1 MPGSYFFPLTSYRPT
16 VTRATLLQLLAHPTA
31 LNGADV
37 RALEQLAEAFPY
49 CQTAHLLLA
58 KAAHDQGSMLA
69 GQRLRRAATYAA
81 DRSQLRQLI
90 ELPVLAAAPVALV
103 AAETNVAVPAPFPTP
118 AFVADEVGPAA
129 LAETYKAE
137 RQTVAPLEDKPGQVM
152 GQVEPTAVLPE
163 AEASAATEL
172 PGPVAALEVE
182 SPAAPKLTE
191 PVAALEAELL
201 TAAELSESVTGHQV
215 ELPAATALPE
225 PDSLPEPQPEVA
237 TATELPASTSLPEA
251 ELPTAAEQPEL
262 PPLLAA
268 EVPAEKV
275 AAAKEAPEP
284 EEELP
289 VQAPPIR
296 PPAGA
301 AAARFEFGLAEQEP
315 AEITAYR
322 LPELAE
328 IIAPTDKTAAP
339 VTPQLPVFRG
349 LKEVSYA
356 PEEGSR
362 LGFCLVATAGAEL
375 LPGTSLPPA
384 GEFFAPDALLLAHL
398 ATHQRASE
406 PKPNTISLID
416 SFLQRA
422 PATTRRR
429 QPPSLTAPEPEA
441 QADLSVRSTRAESD
455 LASESLA
462 KILVRQGKTDR
473 AIAVY
478 ERLMV
483 KHPEKMAYFAAQI
496 ESLRPSA

>member
-1 MPGSYFFPLTSYRPT
+1 M
-16 VTRATLLQLLAHPTA
+16 TRATLLHLLAHPTA

-81 DRSQLRQLI
+81 DRTHLRQLM
-90 ELPVLAAAPVALV
+90 ELPVLAAIPAELV
-103 AAETNVAVPAPFPTP
+103 AAGAVALTSALPASFSVT
-118 AFVADEVGPAA
+118 DA
-129 LAETYKAE
+129 LASGSSASPIISESTTE
-137 RQTVAPLEDKPGQVM
+137 QVVESFEDKPDQVIS
-152 GQVEPTAVLPE
+152 QAAAPE
-163 AEASAATEL
+163 A
-172 PGPVAALEVE
+172 VA
-182 SPAAPKLTE
+182 PAAPAE
-191 PVAALEAELL
+191 NEALV
-201 TAAELSESVTGHQV
+201 TAAI
-215 ELPAATALPE
+215 
-225 PDSLPEPQPEVA
+225 
-237 TATELPASTSLPEA
+237 PEA
-251 ELPTAAEQPEL
+251 L
-262 PPLLAA
+262 
-268 EVPAEKV
+268 VPAEK
-275 AAAKEAPEP
+275 A

-301 AAARFEFGLAEQEP
+301 ATARFEFGLAEQEP

-328 IIAPTDKTAAP
+328 LAAPTSEVALP
-339 VTPQLPVFRG
+339 ITPRLPAFRG
-349 LKEVSYA
+349 LTEVNYA
-356 PEEGSR
+356 PEAGSR
-362 LGFCLVATAGAEL
+362 LGFCLVAAATAEL
-375 LPGTSLPPA
+375 LPGTSLPPV

-398 ATHQRASE
+398 AAHQLLVA
-406 PKPNTISLID
+406 PKPDPISLIN

-422 PATTRRR
+422 PAATRRR
-429 QPPSLTAPEPEA
+429 TLPALTTTEPEA
-441 QADLSVRSTRAESD
+441 QADLSVRSTRAEPD

-462 KILVRQGKTDR
+462 KILVRQGKTER

>member
-1 MPGSYFFPLTSYRPT
+1 MSSPFGALPILCNLPGSYFFPPTSYCPV

-37 RALEQLAEAFPY
+37 RALEQLADAFPY

-81 DRSQLRQLI
+81 DRAHLRQLI
-90 ELPVLAAAPVALV
+90 ELPIPVAVPAAPVANGATTV
-103 AAETNVAVPAPFPTP
+103 APSPFTEPV
-118 AFVADEVGPAA
+118 FVADDVVTTSPAS
-129 LAETYKAE
+129 AEDTE
-137 RQTVAPLEDKPGQVM
+137 QQVIEPLEDKPGQVI
-152 GQVEPTAVLPE
+152 GQADSTDI
-163 AEASAATEL
+163 
-172 PGPVAALEVE
+172 
-182 SPAAPKLTE
+182 
-191 PVAALEAELL
+191 
-201 TAAELSESVTGHQV
+201 
-215 ELPAATALPE
+215 LPAAETTSVEATTSPE
-225 PDSLPEPQPEVA
+225 L
-237 TATELPASTSLPEA
+237 TSAAEA
-251 ELPTAAEQPEL
+251 ELPTATELIEPASLIEPEL
-262 PPLLAA
+262 PAATELPELTSPIEAELPAATEEVELSSLAA
-268 EVPAEKV
+268 AELPVEQAV
-275 AAAKEAPEP
+275 AAGAPEVT

-322 LPELAE
+322 LPELAD
-328 IIAPTDKTAAP
+328 IIAPVGKVAAP
-339 VTPQLPVFRG
+339 ITPRLPVFRG

-362 LGFCLVATAGAEL
+362 LGFCLVATATAEL
-375 LPGTSLPPA
+375 LPGASLPPA

-398 ATHQRASE
+398 AAHQLPSE
-406 PKPNTISLID
+406 PRPSTISLID

-429 QPPSLTAPEPEA
+429 QLPSLTAPEPEA
-441 QADLSVRSTRAESD
+441 QADLSVRSTRAEPD

>member
-1 MPGSYFFPLTSYRPT
+1 MLGSYFFPPTSYPA
-16 VTRATLLQLLAHPTA
+16 VTRATLLQLLAHPAA

-37 RALEQLAEAFPY
+37 RALEQLADAFPY

-81 DRSQLRQLI
+81 DRTQLRQLI
-90 ELPVLAAAPVALV
+90 ELPVPAAVPTILV
-103 AAETNVAVPAPFPTP
+103 AAEANMVAPAPLPTP
-118 AFVADEVGPAA
+118 TFAADEVLTTSPTSAQR
-129 LAETYKAE
+129 AEQQAVE
-137 RQTVAPLEDKPGQVM
+137 PLEDKPDQVIGQADS
-152 GQVEPTAVLPE
+152 TDVLPE
-163 AEASAATEL
+163 AEAEPEEAIAFAESPSLFEVELPTATEVPEPVPLIEPELPAATEL
-172 PGPVAALEVE
+172 PELT
-182 SPAAPKLTE
+182 SPSEPELPATTE
-191 PVAALEAELL
+191 
-201 TAAELSESVTGHQV
+201 AAEL
-215 ELPAATALPE
+215 PP
-225 PDSLPEPQPEVA
+225 
-237 TATELPASTSLPEA
+237 LPEA
-251 ELPTAAEQPEL
+251 ES
-262 PPLLAA
+262 
-268 EVPAEKV
+268 PAEEV
-275 AAAKEAPEP
+275 AEATVAT

-289 VQAPPIR
+289 MQAPPIR

-328 IIAPTDKTAAP
+328 IIAPVGKVAASI
-339 VTPQLPVFRG
+339 TPRLPVFRG
-349 LKEVSYA
+349 LKEVSYV

-362 LGFCLVATAGAEL
+362 LGFCLVAAATAEL

-398 ATHQRASE
+398 AAHQLPSE
-406 PKPNTISLID
+406 PRPSTISLID

-429 QPPSLTAPEPEA
+429 QLPSLTAPEPAA
-441 QADLSVRSTRAESD
+441 QADLSVRSTRAEPD